1 MANIG
6 VIGSGSFGTALAW
19 LLSNNGHRVI
29 LWSHRQETTERFEK
43 YRENTDK
50 LPGVKL
56 SSNVSFTSDIG
67 KAIKAMDMLVLA
79 VPSPAVR
86 ETCGKMVEYVEKNQI
101 IACVVKGIEESTLMT
116 MSDVVEDMIPQ
127 ADVAVLCGPTH
138 AEEVGR
144 GLPTAIV
151 AGAHSRRTAVAIQ
164 EFCSSPVFRV
174 YTSSD
179 MLGIE
184 IGAAL
189 KNVIALAAGAADGM
203 GCGDNTKAALIT
215 RGIAEISRLGI
226 AMGGKIETFS
236 GLTGIGDLIVT
247 CASVHS
253 RNRRCGFLMGQGKT
267 MEEAVAEV
275 HQVVEGIHSAKAGLK
290 LAEKY
295 GVEMPIVE
303 TINKVLFE
311 GLSVKEAIFSLMT
324 RVKKDEVGEW

>member
-6 VIGSGSFGTALAW
+6 VIGSGSFGTALTW
-19 LLSNNGHRVI
+19 LLSNNGHRVT
-29 LWSHRQETTERFEK
+29 LWSHRQESTDAFEK
-43 YRENTDK
+43 YHENTDK

-56 SSNVSFTSDIG
+56 AASVRYTSDLSE
-67 KAIKAMDMLVLA
+67 AVTAMDMLILA

-86 ETCGKMVEYVEKNQI
+86 ETCGKMKDLVEKDQI
-101 IACVVKGIEESTLMT
+101 IAVVAKGIEEATLKTMT
-116 MSDVVEDMIPQ
+116 DIVEEIIPQ
-127 ADVAVLCGPTH
+127 ADVAVLSGPTH

-144 GLPTAIV
+144 GLPTTIV
-151 AGAHSRRTAVAIQ
+151 AGAHSRRTAVTIQ

-189 KNVIALAAGAADGM
+189 KNVIALAAGVSDGM
-203 GCGDNTKAALIT
+203 GFGDNTKAALIT
-215 RGIAEISRLGI
+215 RGIAEIARLGT
-226 AMGGKIETFS
+226 AMGGKAETFS

-267 MEEAVAEV
+267 MEEAVEEV
-275 HQVVEGIHSAKAGLK
+275 QQVVEGINSARAAMK

-295 GVEMPIVE
+295 DVEMPIVE
-303 TINKVLFE
+303 VVNKVLFE
-311 GLSVKEAIFSLMT
+311 GMSAKDGLNNLMT
-324 RVKKDEVGEW
+324 RVKKDEVSGW

>member
-19 LLSNNGHRVI
+19 LLSNNGHRVT
-29 LWSHRQETTERFEK
+29 LWSRRQEITDSFNK
-43 YRENTDK
+43 YHENTDK

-56 SSNVSFTSDIG
+56 PASVQFTSELPEAVKG
-67 KAIKAMDMLVLA
+67 MDMLVLA
-79 VPSPAVR
+79 VPSVAVR
-86 ETCGKMVEYVEKNQI
+86 ETCGKMKDLVEKDQI
-101 IACVVKGIEESTLMT
+101 IAVVAKGIEEATLMT
-116 MSDVVEDMIPQ
+116 MTDIVEETIPQ
-127 ADVAVLCGPTH
+127 ADAAVLSGPTH

-144 GLPTAIV
+144 GLPTTIV

-164 EFCSSPVFRV
+164 EFCSSPSFRV

-184 IGAAL
+184 IGGAL
-189 KNVIALAAGAADGM
+189 KNVIALAAGVSDGM
-203 GCGDNTKAALIT
+203 GFGDNTKAALIT

-226 AMGGKIETFS
+226 KMGGKPETFG

-247 CASVHS
+247 CDSVHS

-267 MEEAVAEV
+267 MEQAVEEV
-275 HQVVEGIHSAKAGLK
+275 HQVVEGINSARAAKK

-295 GVEMPIVE
+295 QVEMPIVE
-303 TINKVLFE
+303 AVNQVLFE
-311 GLSVKEAIFSLMT
+311 NLSAKDALVSLMT
-324 RVKKDEVGEW
+324 RVKKDEVSDW